1 MNQILVTLSPD
12 LVVMLKVA
20 VVMLVMTLLPNLVF
34 MLAVA
39 EVAAVTLG

>member
-12 LVVMLKVA
+12 LVVMLE
-20 VVMLVMTLLPNLVF
+20 VVTFLSDLVF

-39 EVAAVTLG
+39 VALATLDE